1 MDHSAIVKACM
12 NGDRKAQRS
21 LIDEYSS
28 LLMSVCLRYCKNR
41 LDAEDALQESWIR
54 IFKGMEG
61 YQEAGYFKAWICRI
75 TIHTALRYMERNQK
89 HNQNEEIGEVHFEG
103 IKPEALELMKAGD
116 IIKLIDRLPDR
127 AATVF
132 KLYVI
137 DELPHSDIASLLG
150 ISESTSRVYLTRA
163 REGLRILIADQEKV
177 ENQ

>member
-1 MDHSAIVKACM
+1 MEHNAIVKACM
-12 NGDRKAQRS
+12 EGDRNAQRS
-21 LIDEYSS
+21 LIDGYSS
-28 LLMSVCLRYCKNR
+28 LLMSICLRYCR
-41 LDAEDALQESWIR
+41 SQHDAEDALQESWIR

-75 TIHTALRYMERNQK
+75 TIHTALRYMQRQQRHAN
-89 HNQNEEIGEVHFEG
+89 HEEIGNEHFDE
-103 IKPEALELMKAGD
+103 IKPEALELMKARD
-116 IIKLIDRLPDR
+116 IIKLIAQLPDR

-137 DELPHSDIASLLG
+137 DELNHSDIATLLG